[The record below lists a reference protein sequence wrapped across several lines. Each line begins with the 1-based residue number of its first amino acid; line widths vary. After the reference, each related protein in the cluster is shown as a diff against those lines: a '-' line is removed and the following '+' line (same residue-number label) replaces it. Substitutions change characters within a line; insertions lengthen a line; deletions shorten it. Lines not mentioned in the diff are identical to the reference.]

1 MFADSNYREV
11 ETINSNEVTL
21 AIFPF
26 ENLTEANGL
35 DIFCRSFY
43 IDVVTELSRFRQFRI
58 LAQESLQNSGTGSSD
73 YTLKGSFRSYNDVL
87 RINAQLLKT
96 ATNEVVWADR
106 YEGDRESIFSIQEDL
121 LREIVS
127 SLQQQLNYDLLIHI
141 RKKTTVNLTAYEYW
155 LYGMD
160 ELKKGSLEADEI
172 ARENFQ
178 KAIDI
183 DPTYSLAYSGM
194 SLTYF
199 NEWSCQLWERWDV
212 SQKGAY
218 EWAKKAIDLDEQNYV
233 AALVLG
239 RIYLYEAEYDTA
251 EHYLRRALRL
261 NPNDIDNLIQ
271 IASCFVYLGYAKEA
285 EKLYT
290 KVLQLNP
297 LNQNHYDATGSL
309 IAFELGNYEKCLAL
323 GLKSKPA
330 WVDFNAM
337 LAAAFFMT
345 GNMEAMQAQWQEY
358 LDAFRV
364 KIKKS
369 GEVDEKEALQW
380 VIDVTPIRT
389 TTNLLPFWEHILGS
403 KVSLA
408 SRVFFKA
415 SEAIVQNSFLKENE
429 TWQISFEGKRVFIP
443 EVKGFVD
450 MAKLIETPEKEY
462 HCTSLFGAGVMSMA
476 EPVFD
481 DKAKQSYK
489 KKIEDLQ
496 EEIKLCEDHSNFER
510 AAELQQEYSELVDHL
525 SISLGIGGKTRK
537 ANDPMD
543 KIRSAVTWRIRNA
556 IQKIEKSHPALG
568 KHFTNS
574 IKTGLFCSYCPE
586 KPVRWLVSH

>member
-1 MFADSNYREV
+1 MEN
-11 ETINSNEVTL
+11 INNNEVTL

-35 DIFCRSFY
+35 EIFCKSFY

-58 LAQESLQNSGTGSSD
+58 LAQESLQSSALATSD
-73 YTLKGSFRSYNDVL
+73 YTIRGSFRSHHNDVL
-87 RINAQLLKT
+87 RINAQLLKS

-106 YEGDRESIFSIQEDL
+106 YEGDRESIFSIQEDI

-127 SLQQQLNYDLLIHI
+127 SLQQQLNYDLLVHI
-141 RKKTTVNLTAYEYW
+141 RKKAALNLSAYECW

-160 ELKKGSLEADEI
+160 ELKKASLEADEI
-172 ARENFQ
+172 ARKHFQ

-239 RIYLYEAEYDTA
+239 RIYLYEAEYETA

-271 IASCFVYLGYAKEA
+271 IASCFVYLGYVKEA
-285 EKLYT
+285 EKLYH

-297 LNQNHYDATGSL
+297 LNQSHYDATGAL
-309 IAFELGNYEKCLAL
+309 IAFELGDYEKCLAL
-323 GLKSKPA
+323 GLKSKPP
-330 WVDFNAM
+330 WVDFKAM
-337 LAAAFFMT
+337 LAAAYFMT
-345 GNMEAMQAQWQEY
+345 GKMDLMRALWQEY
-358 LDAFRV
+358 LDDFRMKV
-364 KIKKS
+364 NK
-369 GEVDEKEALQW
+369 GEEVDQREALQW
-380 VIDVTPIRT
+380 LVNVTPIRN
-389 TTNLLPFWEHILGS
+389 TTNLLPFWEHISGR
-403 KVSLA
+403 KVSLS
-408 SRVFFKA
+408 SRVFFKTTDTPA
-415 SEAIVQNSFLKENE
+415 QNLFLKENGM
-429 TWQISFEGKRVFIP
+429 WQICFEGTTVFIP

-450 MAKLIETPEKEY
+450 MAKLIGSPDKEF
-462 HCTSLFGAGVMSMA
+462 HCTSLFGTGVMSMA

-481 DKAKQSYK
+481 DRAKQSYK
-489 KKIEDLQ
+489 KKMQELQ
-496 EEIKLCEDHSNFER
+496 EEIKLCENHSDFER
-510 AAELQQEYSELVDHL
+510 AAELQQEYSDLVDHL
-525 SISLGIGGKTRK
+525 TTSLGMGGKTRK
-537 ANDPMD
+537 VNDPMD

-556 IQKIEKSHPALG
+556 IQKIEKNHPALG
-568 KHFTNS
+568 KHFANS

-586 KPVRWLVSH
+586 KPLKWTVSH